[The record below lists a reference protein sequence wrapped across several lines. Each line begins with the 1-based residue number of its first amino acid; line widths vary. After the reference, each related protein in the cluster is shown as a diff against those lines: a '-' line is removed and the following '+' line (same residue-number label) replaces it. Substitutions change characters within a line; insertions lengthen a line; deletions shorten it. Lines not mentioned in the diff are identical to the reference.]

1 MIDTER
7 VRHSFAWPTRY
18 WLIALGGGLLIVLL
32 WIGAATD
39 IMRSRRLT
47 LEYND
52 RELSSLVSA
61 LAEQAARSLQGVEF
75 ILGRTSV
82 WALDPRRTQT
92 STDDVRMF
100 LRKQIDGVPQIR
112 QLEIFD
118 AAGNRVA
125 TTIAA
130 MKPVNVAGR
139 MYFQQLQR
147 ATGNAQVISEPIV
160 SMSDGK
166 PTFVV
171 ARRLEDA
178 QGHFIGIVL
187 ALIANEYFRKFY
199 EQIDLGPGTEIRL
212 RRTDG
217 APVVMLENRPADRP
231 SKRILSVQRPVPGF
245 PLKVEATR
253 DEAVALS
260 TWRTSTIVELIGV
273 AALSLFVAV
282 LAIALVRQ
290 LRTLRR
296 VNRRLQSSQQHWR
309 AVFDNAPIGILLM
322 RPHDYYL
329 AADPAFQRMVDLRSH
344 DYYLAANPAFQRMVG
359 YSTDELAKKEIG
371 DITHPDDIELSRRH
385 LDQLLRGEHDSMRTE
400 KRYLHRDGRVVW
412 ADLNMVRVTVSTESS
427 DRASPR
433 LEDMLVATVQ
443 DVTQHHE
450 DEEARRQL
458 ESELRQSQKLEALGT
473 FAGGIAHDFNNIL
486 GAILGYGERAL
497 HAVAE
502 GTPERRYVEQVL
514 NAGDRARSLVE
525 RILTFSRS
533 GITTRLPVHLQ
544 PVVMETIDLLKV
556 RLPEVIQLEVQLDA
570 RDAFVAGDPA
580 HMHQVVMNLCSNAVH
595 AMPNGGTLRVEL
607 VLQRLE
613 TPRSFS
619 QGAVGSGEFVR
630 LTVHDTGVGIA
641 PDLLERIFNPFFTTR
656 KACEGTGLGLSLV
669 EGIVREYNGA
679 VDVRSVVGEGTHFA
693 VYLPVIDAVAISV
706 CQQEAALPRG
716 DGQTVLVVDDEEAL
730 VALGEEVLAEL
741 GYEPVGFV
749 SSEAA
754 WQAFNASPQR
764 FDAVITDQTMPS
776 ITGLELATRILAAR
790 PEVPVILASG
800 YSSAALEREA
810 KAAGIANVLRK
821 PLRQADLAWAM
832 SRALSQRDN
841 VGAG

>member
-1 MIDTER
+1 MTEPSVKRFDMIDTER
-7 VRHSFAWPTRY
+7 VRRSFAWPTRY

-32 WIGAATD
+32 WIGAAAD

-100 LRKQIDGVPQIR
+100 LRQEIDGVPQIR

-125 TTIAA
+125 TTFAA

-139 MYFQQLQR
+139 TYFQQLQR

-160 SMSDGK
+160 SLADGK
-166 PTFVV
+166 PTFAV

-178 QGHFIGIVL
+178 QGHFRGIVL
-187 ALIANEYFRKFY
+187 ALIENEYFRKFY
-199 EQIDLGPGTEIRL
+199 EQVDLGPGTAIRL

-217 APVVMLENRPADRP
+217 APVVVLENRPADLP
-231 SKRILSVQRPVPGF
+231 SKRILSVQKPVPGF

-253 DEAVALS
+253 DEAVALA
-260 TWRTSTIVELIGV
+260 TWRTSTIDELVGA
-273 AALSLFVAV
+273 AALSLFVVV

-290 LRTLRR
+290 LRTLRQ

-309 AVFDNAPIGILLM
+309 AVFDNAPVGILLL
-322 RPHDYYL
+322 RP
-329 AADPAFQRMVDLRSH
+329 H

-359 YSTDELAKKEIG
+359 YSMAELAELRAV
-371 DITHPDDIELSRRH
+371 DITYPDDIELTRRH
-385 LDQLLRGEHDSMRTE
+385 IDQLLRGEHDSVRFE
-400 KRYLHRDGRVVW
+400 KRYRHHDGRVVW
-412 ADLNMVRVTVSTESS
+412 TNMNIARVTVSTESS
-427 DRASPR
+427 DRASLL
-433 LEDMLVATVQ
+433 LEDVLVATVE
-443 DVTQHHE
+443 DVTQRRE
-450 DEEARRQL
+450 DEAARRQL
-458 ESELRQSQKLEALGT
+458 ESQLRQSQKLEALGT

-497 HAVAE
+497 DAVGE
-502 GTPERRYVEQVL
+502 GTQERRYIEQVL

-533 GITTRLPVHLQ
+533 GITTRVPVHLQ
-544 PVVMETIDLLKV
+544 PVVMETIELLKV
-556 RLPEVIQLEVQLDA
+556 RLPETIQLEVRLDA

-595 AMPNGGTLRVEL
+595 AMPGGGTLRVEL
-607 VLQRLE
+607 TLE
-613 TPRSFS
+613 HLDTPRSLS
-619 QGAVGSGEFVR
+619 HGATGSGEFVR
-630 LTVHDTGVGIA
+630 LTVHDTGVGIP

-656 KACEGTGLGLSLV
+656 KAGEGTGLGLSLV
-669 EGIVREYNGA
+669 EGIVREYSGA
-679 VDVRSVVGEGTHFA
+679 VDVQSVVGQGTHFE
-693 VYLPVIDAVAISV
+693 VYLPVIDDVAVSV
-706 CQQEAALPRG
+706 SQREAALPHG
-716 DGQTVLVVDDEEAL
+716 GGQTVLLVDDEEAL

-754 WQAFNASPQR
+754 WQAFDANPQR
-764 FDAVITDQTMPS
+764 FDAVITDQTMPG
-776 ITGLELATRILAAR
+776 ITGLELATRIRAAR
-790 PEVPVILASG
+790 PDVPVILASG
-800 YSSAALEREA
+800 YSSVALERDA
-810 KAAGIANVLRK
+810 KAAGIADVLRK

-832 SRALSQRDN
+832 SRAFSQRDN
-841 VGAG
+841 EGAG